1 MTGLESIALA
11 VAHLEEQ
18 KSRGEDETMHN
29 NTVVAEENSASV
41 HLGEQTSIL
50 PGRCGFTTQP
60 RLVSLDVS
68 TLHQLNNFTSSD
80 QVQQGF
86 NEYIMPPTT
95 PTTTEVPTSPVA
107 AAEISL
113 SSLER
118 QLGLDK
124 EPSKLI
130 PPIPDSS
137 EVITRVLENDV
148 LCGRGGE
155 TNHHSG
161 NIQYRNFVKVC
172 QPAYIS
178 AKRRDK
184 PRIAEKIVQSVRKLG
199 GRFLKKDPESNTWRD
214 VGNTKAREKTSQ
226 ALREGAPELRNPKDA
241 IPTKKQSKMI
251 DRRNSVPK
259 IVETN
264 IMGEVYYAN
273 TEAASSA
280 KTSQKKRRTS
290 LNDLAQLATMTPV
303 ASYNSEEIV
312 SPVSSATRI
321 SMEDDVSSHHSGQSN
336 LDSKSSR
343 GPRIKLLKRRLECA
357 DDSSF

>member
-18 KSRGEDETMHN
+18 KSRGEDETTHT
-29 NTVVAEENSASV
+29 NTVAEEVAPSV

-50 PGRCGFTTQP
+50 PGRCGFATQP
-60 RLVSLDVS
+60 RLVSLEVS
-68 TLHQLNNFTSSD
+68 TVHQLNNFTSSD
-80 QVQQGF
+80 QGNQGF
-86 NEYIMPPTT
+86 NEYIMPATT
-95 PTTTEVPTSPVA
+95 STTTEVPHHSPVA

-118 QLGLDK
+118 QLGLDR
-124 EPSKLI
+124 EPSKPF
-130 PPIPDSS
+130 PPIPDPS
-137 EVITRVLENDV
+137 EIITRVQENDV

-155 TNHHSG
+155 TNHHAG

-226 ALREGAPELRNPKDA
+226 ALREGAPELRSPKDNVPA
-241 IPTKKQSKMI
+241 KKHSKLA
-251 DRRNSVPK
+251 DRRGSVPK

-264 IMGEVYYAN
+264 IMGELYYAA
-273 TEAASSA
+273 ESSPT
-280 KTSQKKRRTS
+280 TSQKKRRTS

-303 ASYNSEEIV
+303 ASYNSEEIT
-312 SPVSSATRI
+312 SPTSSATRI
-321 SMEDDVSSHHSGQSN
+321 SVEDDVSSHHSAQ
-336 LDSKSSR
+336 SKSSR